1 VTGDITA
8 VVLDI
13 ETANLDMD
21 AEGLSFGN
29 PDGWVVSCVG
39 VHLMGTGQDYVYV
52 RDYGPVMAQVLPTEP
67 SYRVFPLAMLAM
79 HMNGWL
85 MRSIPLITHNGE
97 GFDLPILAK
106 SLPDGGAGCAKAV
119 SGYADSGLHIDTCAR
134 LLSHTGLRIH
144 LSDLCST
151 LLGSD
156 PSDGKLMPAAEAPIA
171 WSQGRYR
178 QVIDYCIQDCVL
190 TGRVWA
196 AARSSEPFEVV
207 GHKPGQK
214 RKHRV
219 STEGM
224 SWEPSGST
232 ESK

>member
-1 VTGDITA
+1 MTGDIIA

-21 AEGLSFGN
+21 AEGLSFDD
-29 PDGWVVSCVG
+29 PQGWITSCVG
-39 VHLMGTGQDYVYV
+39 VHLMGTEHNYVYV
-52 RDYGPVMAQVLPTEP
+52 RDYGPVMAQVMQDEP
-67 SYRVFPLAMLAM
+67 AYRVFPLAMLAM
-79 HMNGWL
+79 HMNGWF

-97 GFDLPILAK
+97 AFDLPILAK
-106 SLPDGGAGCAKAV
+106 SLPEGGAGCAKAI
-119 SGYADSGLHIDTCAR
+119 SGYAESGLHIDTCAR
-134 LLSHTGLRIH
+134 LFSHTGLRIH

-156 PSDGKLMPAAEAPIA
+156 PSDGKLMAAAEAPIA

-178 QVIDYCIQDCVL
+178 EVIDYCIQDCVL

-196 AARSSEPFEVV
+196 AARASESFEVF

-214 RKHRV
+214 RRRKV

-224 SWEPSGST
+224 SWEP
-232 ESK
+232 